1 MSTKDQSLIAGMM
14 ESFVSEVPA
23 NPFVSFCVYCNKGV
37 IKEEM
42 VYEKGSVFHKDCFY
56 KHGASFPAVNQELV
70 NESSNAKVQLIQLK
84 NLKIRMGG
92 SSSTNPKPKRK
103 TKKKLKRKSK
113 KRQKK
118 RVAKR
123 KRTVI
128 KRKKIKK
135 KSRRKVSRKR
145 RVVKRRSLPKRRKTK
160 RKTARRTKRKTQRR
174 R

>member
-42 VYEKGSVFHKDCFY
+42 VYEKGRVFHKDCFNN
-56 KHGASFPAVNQELV
+56 HGASFPAVNQELL

-92 SSSTNPKPKRK
+92 SSRTNPKPKRK
-103 TKKKLKRKSK
+103 TKRKLKRKSK
-113 KRQKK
+113 KRLKK
-118 RVAKR
+118 RISKR
-123 KRTVI
+123 KRTAT
-128 KRKKIKK
+128 KRKKTKK

-145 RVVKRRSLPKRRKTK
+145 RVVKRRSLSKRRKTK
-160 RKTARRTKRKTQRR
+160 RKTARRTKRKTRR
-174 R
+174 RR